1 VDGVTA
7 KDYAENFDENLKSL
21 YERLKGGRYKAP
33 PVKRVGLEQ
42 GEKRRPI
49 GMTGFEDKIVQR
61 AVAMILGAVYEQDFE
76 DFSHGFR
83 EGHSQY

>member
-1 VDGVTA
+1 
-7 KDYAENFDENLKSL
+7 
-21 YERLKGGRYKAP
+21 
-33 PVKRVGLEQ
+33 
-42 GEKRRPI
+42 
-49 GMTGFEDKIVQR
+49 MTGFEDKIVQR